1 MRSEETQTLCAGCS
15 KAEPK
20 IPQQTS
26 VRTAQDGQNL
36 ISWRRSLSSPT
47 NPVWWRSM
55 HTISSY
61 RGNRP
66 THTDRQDHL
75 QYTAPQLACSV
86 VRERER
92 QTERDW
98 DRDRHTDR
106 QRNRQ
111 RDRETD
117 IVTCRCVYVCMTWLS
132 DCQFHGSCPSS
143 DVHTAQHRSRLWH
156 HDTRAESPDHL
167 NTYLLAHV
175 KDYKSNKLCS
185 RPP

>member
-36 ISWRRSLSSPT
+36 ISWRRSSPT

-92 QTERDW
+92 QTDRERL
-98 DRDRHTDR
+98 R
-106 QRNRQ
+106 QRQTYRQTYRQTEKQTERQ
-111 RDRETD
+111 RDRQSNLSLCARLYG
-117 IVTCRCVYVCMTWLS
+117 VTEWLS
-132 DCQFHGSCPSS
+132 VPRIMSIIWRPYSSAPLEIVAPRHTCWITRRSQHLLTGSCK
-143 DVHTAQHRSRLWH
+143 RLQI
-156 HDTRAESPDHL
+156 
-167 NTYLLAHV
+167 
-175 KDYKSNKLCS
+175 
-185 RPP
+185 